1 MKRIHAYCIIL
12 SIAGFVLSSCNTTGD
27 PTQGGIFWSA
37 EKAKE
42 RQRVMLTA
50 MNESQTQ
57 VDMLEAKQYKL
68 AQERARLQSE
78 IQQLRNM
85 SSQSLDPATLKELNN
100 RISELENQLN
110 DLSGI

>member
-1 MKRIHAYCIIL
+1 
-12 SIAGFVLSSCNTTGD
+12 
-27 PTQGGIFWSA
+27 
-37 EKAKE
+37 
-42 RQRVMLTA
+42 MLTA
-50 MNESQTQ
+50 MNESQSQ

-85 SSQSLDPATLKELNN
+85 SSQSLDPATLKELNT

-110 DLSGI
+110 DLSSI